1 MNEQTNDIMGSHYLI
16 VTLINTHVNCRTTL
30 VLVRL
35 KVLVRSSCAALP
47 YQSLWDFLLGPLQTD
62 LEQFFDAG
70 YRVGF

>member
-1 MNEQTNDIMGSHYLI
+1 MNEQINDIMGSHYLI
-16 VTLINTHVNCRTTL
+16 VTLINTHMNCRTTL

-35 KVLVRSSCAALP
+35 KVLVLRSP
-47 YQSLWDFLLGPLQTD
+47 GQSLWDFLLGPLQTG